1 MPLHSTAPGK
11 EHRSCVFNYLG
22 PKSGFKVPR
31 FMSQNKTCALMCV
44 SNFTR
49 GWAISHKPYRM
60 FLGIM
65 ADIWYGM
72 G

>member
-1 MPLHSTAPGK
+1 
-11 EHRSCVFNYLG
+11 
-22 PKSGFKVPR
+22 
-31 FMSQNKTCALMCV
+31 MSQNKTGALMCV